1 MRKFILHNY
10 INEFTNKINGYFL
23 LYFSINI
30 YTFIDKLIAFDIYK
44 ENPKSLYMKYPF

>member
-1 MRKFILHNY
+1 MRNFILHNY

-30 YTFIDKLIAFDIYK
+30 YTFSDKLIAFDIYK
-44 ENPKSLYMKYPF
+44 KS